1 MWDQGYLGESSP
13 TQLRETVI
21 FLLGIYVGLRA
32 GDEHYNL
39 RRDTND
45 LPSQLSFKCNAEG
58 VRCLVHQ
65 EDCTTKTNDGGI
77 NSMHKD
83 RKIIWVYPSDNK
95 ICCPVRII
103 DKYISLLPPVKT
115 NKKANFYLR
124 SLERFTP
131 AQWYGEQVVG
141 LNSIRKVISTLAENA
156 GLQGFFTNH
165 SLRCTGITQL
175 FQAGVDR
182 KLVKEFS
189 GHSSDAVDAYQI
201 TSDAQRK
208 QISSV
213 IAGESDT
220 KSTEKQVKS
229 TDLAIEMNV
238 DSCSDACYCGKL
250 ESNKKEIDDISVMMK
265 EMLRLNTGKK
275 TKITISMEFE

>member
-1 MWDQGYLGESSP
+1 M
-13 TQLRETVI
+13 
-21 FLLGIYVGLRA
+21 
-32 GDEHYNL
+32 
-39 RRDTND
+39 
-45 LPSQLSFKCNAEG
+45 
-58 VRCLVHQ
+58 
-65 EDCTTKTNDGGI
+65 
-77 NSMHKD
+77 
-83 RKIIWVYPSDNK
+83 
-95 ICCPVRII
+95 
-103 DKYISLLPPVKT
+103 KT

-131 AQWYGEQVVG
+131 AQWYGEQVVC

-165 SLRCTGITQL
+165 SLRCTGITRL

-238 DSCSDACYCGKL
+238 DLCSDECYCGKL
-250 ESNKKEIDDISVMMK
+250 ESNKKEIDDITVMMK
-265 EMLRLNTGKK
+265 KMLRLNTGKK

>member
-1 MWDQGYLGESSP
+1 M
-13 TQLRETVI
+13 
-21 FLLGIYVGLRA
+21 
-32 GDEHYNL
+32 
-39 RRDTND
+39 
-45 LPSQLSFKCNAEG
+45 
-58 VRCLVHQ
+58 
-65 EDCTTKTNDGGI
+65 
-77 NSMHKD
+77 
-83 RKIIWVYPSDNK
+83 
-95 ICCPVRII
+95 
-103 DKYISLLPPVKT
+103 
-115 NKKANFYLR
+115 
-124 SLERFTP
+124 
-131 AQWYGEQVVG
+131 
-141 LNSIRKVISTLAENA
+141 
-156 GLQGFFTNH
+156 
-165 SLRCTGITQL
+165 
-175 FQAGVDR
+175 VDR

-238 DSCSDACYCGKL
+238 DSCSDVCYCGKL

-275 TKITISMEFE
+275 TKITISMELT